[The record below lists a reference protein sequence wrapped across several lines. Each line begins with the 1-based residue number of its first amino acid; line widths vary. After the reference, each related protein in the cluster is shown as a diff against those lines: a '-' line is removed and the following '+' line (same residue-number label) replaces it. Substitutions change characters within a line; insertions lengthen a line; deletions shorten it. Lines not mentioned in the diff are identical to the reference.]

1 MMQNPT
7 LLATIIVSTVSL
19 LAPAQAIAQ
28 AIPVS
33 VDWNQVTGNATG
45 LHYGLNVYQ
54 GFDPNIAQNA
64 SYQAGIRSMQPGIL
78 RYHRADMLADS
89 STTTSG
95 WVKNPSSAPT
105 WDQAKIHRA
114 MMGSYP
120 GVPTPRMMNIVGFP
134 AAMKDASG
142 RLKPEFYAA
151 YADFCADLVRIINRD
166 YGLAV
171 RYWEVTNELDVSSYS
186 QDMAELGRIYRQV
199 AAAMRSVDPSI
210 QIGGPAM
217 ANPYGQAQLQ
227 AFMREAYSQLDFV
240 SVHSYSTSM
249 PYATDAQAWQSAEN
263 RADAVRPAR
272 SAVAQAKKQF
282 GDRPIAIFL
291 TEFNIS
297 SNYRTADSRMQNEK
311 GMIYDAL
318 ALAAIANTGI
328 TGNMAWN
335 EADGIY
341 GKLGPRNGNWVA
353 RPATHVFNLYNQYFQ
368 GQIVKTSSPPRT
380 LDINS
385 TTANRVTTYAV
396 KNGTSKALA
405 VINRSGQPVQISLN
419 WGSAAKV
426 TAFTAAASG
435 VTQQQIQLAI
445 GGSSQTLAKDTIVF
459 FVQP

>member
-1 MMQNPT
+1 MQNPT
-7 LLATIIVSTVSL
+7 LLAAIGVSTISL
-19 LAPAQAIAQ
+19 LIPGRAIAQ
-28 AIPVS
+28 VIPVS
-33 VDWNQVTGNATG
+33 VDWNQVMGNATS

-64 SYQAGIRSMQPGIL
+64 SYQAGIRYMQPGIL

-95 WVKNPSSAPT
+95 WVKNPQSAPT

-142 RLKPEFYAA
+142 RLKPEFYPA
-151 YADFCADLVRIINRD
+151 YANFCADLVRMINRD
-166 YGLAV
+166 YGLSV
-171 RYWEVTNELDVSSYS
+171 RYWEVTNELDVNGYG

-199 AAAMRSVDPSI
+199 AEAMRSVDPTI
-210 QIGGPAM
+210 RIGGPAM
-217 ANPYGQAQLQ
+217 ANPYGQTQLQ
-227 AFMREAYSQLDFV
+227 AFIGEAYSQLDFI

-263 RADAVRPAR
+263 RADALRPAR

-282 GDRPIAIFL
+282 GDRPIEIFL

-297 SNYRTADSRMQNEK
+297 SNYRTADRRMQNEK

-341 GKLGPRNGNWVA
+341 GKLRPSNGNWIA

-368 GQIVKTSSPPRT
+368 GQIVKTSAPTRV
-380 LDINS
+380 LDINA
-385 TTANRVTTYAV
+385 TNANRVTTYAV
-396 KNGTSKALA
+396 KNGSRKALA
-405 VINRSGQPVQISLN
+405 VINRSGQPVQINLN
-419 WGSAAKV
+419 WGSTAKV

-435 VTQQQIQLAI
+435 LTQRQVQLAI
-445 GGSSQTLAKDTIVF
+445 GGSNQTLAKDTIVV
-459 FVQP
+459 FVQQ